1 MKSSATK
8 SIVWFRQDLRLADNP
23 ALFEAARLG
32 AVLPVFIHDDHNAG
46 AWKDGGAS
54 RVWLHHS
61 LAALNSSL
69 DGKLSIYHGDAQE
82 ILLALC
88 ERLNID
94 NVYWNRCYEP
104 FAIARDKAIKEKLSE
119 ISVDAKSFNGSLLWE
134 PWQVS
139 KADGTPYRVFT
150 PFYRKGC
157 LDGPEPRP
165 PLPKPKKL
173 TLVSDDQALPLSQLA
188 LLPEDVRW
196 DQPIE
201 EAWQFG
207 EEAALEQLQVFL
219 SDGIK
224 GYKDG
229 RNFPAQLNNSHLSP
243 YLHRGEISPNTV
255 WYAARAIGDDADIDH
270 FCTELGWREF
280 SYSLLFHFPDLPVKN
295 FQPKFDDF
303 PWTNDDAAFHAWSKG
318 QTGVPIVDAG
328 MRELWQTG
336 FMHNR
341 VRMIVA
347 SYLTKNL
354 KIDWREGAKWFWDTL
369 VDADLAN
376 NSASWQ
382 WVAGSGADAAPY
394 FRIFNPVTQSERFD
408 PEAAYIRQY
417 VPELAKLDDKLI
429 RQPWCAPDDALDKAG
444 VELGTTYPHPLVDL
458 KASREDALAAF
469 KTIRNVGK

>member
-1 MKSSATK
+1 MTNTAIK
-8 SIVWFRQDLRLADNP
+8 SIVWFRQDLRLSDNP
-23 ALFEAARLG
+23 AFTEASQQG
-32 AVLPVFIHDDHNAG
+32 SVLPIYILDDHAAG
-46 AWKDGGAS
+46 DWQDGGAS

-61 LAALNSSL
+61 LEALNASL
-69 DGKLSIYHGDAQE
+69 DGQLSFYRGNALE
-82 ILLALC
+82 ILLNIC

-104 FAIARDKAIKEKLSE
+104 FAIARDKIIKEKLSQT
-119 ISVDAKSFNGSLLWE
+119 SVTAKSFNGSLLWE
-134 PWQVS
+134 PWQIS
-139 KADGTPYRVFT
+139 KSDGTPYRVFT

-157 LDGPEPRP
+157 LNAPPPRR
-165 PLPKPKKL
+165 PLPKPKSIETIADDTGVAL
-173 TLVSDDQALPLSQLA
+173 TQLS
-188 LLPEDVRW
+188 LLPDDVRW
-196 DQPIE
+196 NRSIE
-201 EAWQFG
+201 TAWHFG
-207 EEAALEQLQVFL
+207 EDAALDQLNSFL
-219 SDGIK
+219 EEGIA

-229 RNFPAQLNNSHLSP
+229 RNFPAQTNNSRLSP
-243 YLHRGEISPNTV
+243 YLHRGEVSPNTV
-255 WYAARAIGDDADIDH
+255 WYAARSIGDDADVDH

-280 SYSLLFHFPDLPVKN
+280 SYSLLYHFPDLPTEN
-295 FQPKFDDF
+295 YQEKFDNF
-303 PWTNDDAAFHAWSKG
+303 PWVDDDAALRRWCKG
-318 QTGVPIVDAG
+318 ETGVPIVDAG

-408 PEAAYIRQY
+408 PEASYIRQY
-417 VPELAKLDDKLI
+417 VPELSRLDDKHI
-429 RQPWCAPDDALDKAG
+429 RQPWNAPEEVLINAG
-444 VELGTTYPHPLVDL
+444 VDLGKTYPRPLIDL
-458 KASREDALAAF
+458 KASREEALAAF
-469 KTIRNVGK
+469 QSIRNIGK